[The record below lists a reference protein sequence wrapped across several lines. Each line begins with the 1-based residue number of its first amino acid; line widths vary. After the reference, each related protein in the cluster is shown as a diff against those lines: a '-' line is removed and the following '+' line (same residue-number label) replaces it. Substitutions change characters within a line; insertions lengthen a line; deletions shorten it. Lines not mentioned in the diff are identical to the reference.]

1 MKKTL
6 LMAAGLMLVSLPAFS
21 QSSGD
26 SNSRGQS
33 YDRQGRDLEDVLR
46 DMGDDAPGRRLRR
59 GAAFLLRSG
68 DTTLAIRCDPQENM
82 RACVDAGTTLLER
95 SRSMLSP
102 GAAPATPAPR

>member
-6 LMAAGLMLVSLPAFS
+6 LMAAGLMLISLPVYS

-26 SNSRGQS
+26 SDTHGQS
-33 YDRQGRDLEDVLR
+33 YGRQGRDLEDFLR
-46 DMGDDAPGRRLRR
+46 DVTGDAPGQRLRR

-68 DTTLAIRCDPQENM
+68 DTTLAVRCDPQENM

-95 SRSMLSP
+95 ARSMISP
-102 GAAPATPAPR
+102 GGAAATPAPR